1 MSQQIDLIKFLFL
14 ADVDIT
20 QAEYI
25 LDNFSNFTMPT
36 YEDFFTFFKN
46 NGITLNRYRQRT
58 TDERIELIEKF
69 KAFKQSYEYEII
81 KKYIAEE
88 KELELLL
95 NTRDPAVIQQAL
107 SGSVQRYDL
116 DAFDYYIVRKVLTGN
131 EFGVL
136 PSERLKQSL
145 QEITAVTD
153 NFPIDGELF
162 RDEEERVISYE
173 NILRNSG
180 KILVPTQDDRYI
192 KSRFEYII
200 QRNFESLP
208 DAVSADRNIL
218 KRLADA
224 RLNPAT
230 ADQDIQQFLS
240 DLKNLQLVM
249 PNSVASLEA
258 QVQRLS
264 EIIQAKQELIDA
276 MLSSEIEHEAFIDS
290 IATDNIQKDQ
300 ELEGKNETI
309 QNLQTTIDQTLSEI
323 SKNVSNQINAV
334 TSSLDALAGNIVNQ
348 SNAANSAQ
356 DQLIA
361 ALNAQIT
368 TLKAE
373 KDALQKS
380 IENLIQKNNLIT

>member
-1 MSQQIDLIKFLFL
+1 MSQQIDLVKFLFL

-58 TDERIELIEKF
+58 TDERVELIEKF

-95 NTRDPAVIQQAL
+95 NTTDPNVIKQAL
-107 SGSVQRYDL
+107 TGSVLQYSL
-116 DAFDYYIVRKVLTGN
+116 DAFDYYIVRKVLTGT
-131 EFGVL
+131 EYGVL
-136 PSERLKQSL
+136 PSERLQETL
-145 QEITAVTD
+145 QQITAVTD
-153 NFPIDGELF
+153 VFPIDGELF
-162 RDEEERVISYE
+162 RDEEQRVISYE

-180 KILVPTQDDRYI
+180 KLLVPTQDERYI
-192 KSRFEYII
+192 RSRFEYVL

-208 DAVSADRNIL
+208 DAVNANRNIL

-224 RLNPAT
+224 NLNPTT
-230 ADQDIQQFLS
+230 AQEDIEQFLS

-258 QVQRLS
+258 QVGRLT

-276 MLSSEIEHEAFIDS
+276 MVSSEIEHEAFIDS
-290 IATDNIQKDQ
+290 IALDNINKEQEIENKDEAIGNLQ
-300 ELEGKNETI
+300 ETI
-309 QNLQTTIDQTLSEI
+309 DKTLDELSKSVTEQMNNMTASIDT
-323 SKNVSNQINAV
+323 
-334 TSSLDALAGNIVNQ
+334 LAGNIVNQ
-348 SNAANSAQ
+348 ANSANSAQ

-361 ALNAQIT
+361 SLNAQIA
-368 TLKAE
+368 TLKSE
-373 KDALQKS
+373 KDSLEKT
-380 IENLIQKNNLIT
+380 INNLIQKNNLKT

>member
-1 MSQQIDLIKFLFL
+1 MSQQIDLVKFLFL

-58 TDERIELIEKF
+58 TDERVELIEKF

-95 NTRDPAVIQQAL
+95 NTTDPNVIKQAL
-107 SGSVQRYDL
+107 TGSVLQYSL
-116 DAFDYYIVRKVLTGN
+116 DAFDYYIVRKVLTGT
-131 EFGVL
+131 EYGVL
-136 PSERLKQSL
+136 PSERLKETL
-145 QEITAVTD
+145 QKITAVTD
-153 NFPIDGELF
+153 VFPIDGELF
-162 RDEEERVISYE
+162 RDEEQRVISYE

-180 KILVPTQDDRYI
+180 KLLVPTQDERYI
-192 KSRFEYII
+192 RSRFEYVL

-208 DAVSADRNIL
+208 DAVNANRNIL

-224 RLNPAT
+224 NLNPTT
-230 ADQDIQQFLS
+230 AQEDIEQFLS

-258 QVQRLS
+258 QVARLTG
-264 EIIQAKQELIDA
+264 IIQAKQELIDA
-276 MLSSEIEHEAFIDS
+276 MVSSEIEHEAFIDS
-290 IATDNIQKDQ
+290 IALDNINKEQEIENKDEAIGNLQ
-300 ELEGKNETI
+300 ETI
-309 QNLQTTIDQTLSEI
+309 DKTLDELSKSVAEQMNNMTASIDT
-323 SKNVSNQINAV
+323 
-334 TSSLDALAGNIVNQ
+334 LAGNIVNQ
-348 SNAANSAQ
+348 ANSANSAQ

-361 ALNAQIT
+361 SLNAQIA
-368 TLKAE
+368 TLKSE
-373 KDALQKS
+373 KDSLEKT
-380 IENLIQKNNLIT
+380 INNLIQKNNLKT

>member
-380 IENLIQKNNLIT
+380 IENLIQKNNLKT

>member
-1 MSQQIDLIKFLFL
+1 
-14 ADVDIT
+14 
-20 QAEYI
+20 
-25 LDNFSNFTMPT
+25 
-36 YEDFFTFFKN
+36 
-46 NGITLNRYRQRT
+46 
-58 TDERIELIEKF
+58 
-69 KAFKQSYEYEII
+69 
-81 KKYIAEE
+81 
-88 KELELLL
+88 
-95 NTRDPAVIQQAL
+95 
-107 SGSVQRYDL
+107 
-116 DAFDYYIVRKVLTGN
+116 
-131 EFGVL
+131 
-136 PSERLKQSL
+136 
-145 QEITAVTD
+145 
-153 NFPIDGELF
+153 
-162 RDEEERVISYE
+162 
-173 NILRNSG
+173 
-180 KILVPTQDDRYI
+180 
-192 KSRFEYII
+192 
-200 QRNFESLP
+200 
-208 DAVSADRNIL
+208 
-218 KRLADA
+218 
-224 RLNPAT
+224 
-230 ADQDIQQFLS
+230 
-240 DLKNLQLVM
+240 M

-380 IENLIQKNNLIT
+380 IENLIQKNNLKT